1 MEINLGLSEGNLFWG
16 SKEAESQ
23 ENKKGSCRSWRRKCQ
38 HKERVSAQADPS
50 VGYPCSLHVALNFLG
65 RNRQFRNK
73 DETGKL

>member
-1 MEINLGLSEGNLFWG
+1 MGEIYFGVVKKLKVRRTRKAVADLGG
-16 SKEAESQ
+16 
-23 ENKKGSCRSWRRKCQ
+23 ENVSLVLR

-73 DETGKL
+73 DVTGKL